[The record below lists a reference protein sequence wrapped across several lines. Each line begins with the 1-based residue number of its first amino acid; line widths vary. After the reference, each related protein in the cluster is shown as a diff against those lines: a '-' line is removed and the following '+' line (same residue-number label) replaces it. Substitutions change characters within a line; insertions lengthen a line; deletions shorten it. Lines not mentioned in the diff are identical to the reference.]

1 MPFDQLDESDI
12 LEAERRIGRCPRP
25 TGRLKLVCKGEEGRL
40 YQLWETVGV
49 PKRGIWLQVPKV
61 VIGPDE
67 DWP

>member
-1 MPFDQLDESDI
+1 MAFDQLDESDI

-25 TGRLKLVCKGEEGRL
+25 TGRLKLICKGTEERL

-49 PKRGIWLQVPKV
+49 PKRGIWLPVPKV
-61 VIGPDE
+61 MLDQNE